1 MPIATE
7 SRRLLRRRTKIVATL
22 GPASAAPG
30 MVERLVRAGVDV
42 FRLNMSHGDH
52 AGHEAAY
59 RAVRET
65 AARLGVHTAVL
76 ADLSGPKI
84 RTGRFEGGKVELVTG
99 SQVIVTTRD
108 VLGSATL
115 IPSQYGALAGDVKVG
130 DRVLLDDGNLEL
142 KVEGVQ
148 GTEIACTVMVGGT
161 LKDKKGM
168 NLPGVAVSAPSLTE
182 KDRDDARFILGLGVD
197 YLALSFVRK
206 AADVR
211 ELRALVEGVSG
222 KAAIIAKIEKP
233 EALER
238 IEEILEASDGIM
250 VARGDLGVE
259 LPPERVPIAQSQLV
273 EMARSR
279 GKPVIVATQM
289 MESMISNPRPTRA
302 EVSDVAGAVWSGT
315 DAVMLS
321 AETAAG
327 AFPVGAVEMMDRVA
341 RDAEAHLWA
350 RGAFGG
356 WARKVDASAPLS
368 VEEAVARAATQ
379 LSRDLMVRAIVV
391 FTRSG
396 RSASTVSTWRPQAPV
411 LARSSN
417 PATCRRLML
426 CWGVVPVQGPDIP
439 AEEFPAEARRLVVEA
454 GLAGE
459 GDAILQMSGFAA
471 DPAENQPSVVV
482 LRVTA

>member
-1 MPIATE
+1 
-7 SRRLLRRRTKIVATL
+7 
-22 GPASAAPG
+22 
-30 MVERLVRAGVDV
+30 
-42 FRLNMSHGDH
+42 
-52 AGHEAAY
+52 
-59 RAVRET
+59 
-65 AARLGVHTAVL
+65 
-76 ADLSGPKI
+76 
-84 RTGRFEGGKVELVTG
+84 
-99 SQVIVTTRD
+99 
-108 VLGSATL
+108 
-115 IPSQYGALAGDVKVG
+115 
-130 DRVLLDDGNLEL
+130 
-142 KVEGVQ
+142 VQ
-148 GTEIACTVMVGGT
+148 GTEIACTVVVGGT

-182 KDRDDARFILGLGVD
+182 KDKDDAHFALGLGVD
-197 YLALSFVRK
+197 WLALSFVRK

-211 ELRALVEGVSG
+211 ELRALVAAEGGSVGIVS
-222 KAAIIAKIEKP
+222 KIEKP
-233 EALER
+233 EALEH
-238 IEEILEASDGIM
+238 IEDILEASDGIM

-273 EMARSR
+273 EMARAR

-321 AETAAG
+321 AETASG
-327 AFPVGAVEMMDRVA
+327 SYPVAAVEMMDRVA

-356 WARKVDASAPLS
+356 WGRQPFANAPLS
-368 VEEAVARAATQ
+368 VEEAVAHAATQ

-411 LARSSN
+411 LARSSSE
-417 PATCRRLML
+417 ATCRRMML
-426 CWGVVPVQGPDIP
+426 SWGVVPVLGPDL
-439 AEEFPAEARRLVVEA
+439 AGGEFPTEARRLAVA
-454 GLAGE
+454 SGLAKE
-459 GDAILQMSGFAA
+459 GDAILQVSDFAA

-482 LRVTA
+482 LRVTG

>member
-22 GPASAAPG
+22 GPASAAPD
-30 MVERLVRAGVDV
+30 MIERLIRAGVDV

-65 AARLGVHTAVL
+65 ASRLGVHTAVL
-76 ADLSGPKI
+76 ADLCGPKI
-84 RTGRFEGGKVELVTG
+84 RAGRFEGGKVELVTG
-99 SQVIVTTRD
+99 SKVTVTTRD

-115 IPSQYGALAGDVKVG
+115 IPSQYEALAADVKVG
-130 DRVLLDDGNLEL
+130 DRILLDDGNLEL
-142 KVEGVQ
+142 KVESVQ
-148 GTEIACTVMVGGT
+148 GSEIACTVIQGGT

-182 KDRDDARFILGLGVD
+182 KDRDDARFVLGLGVD

-211 ELRALVEGVSG
+211 ELRALMEGVGG
-222 KAAIIAKIEKP
+222 KAAIISKIEKP
-233 EALER
+233 EALEC
-238 IEEILEASDGIM
+238 IEEVLDASDGIM

-259 LPPERVPIAQSQLV
+259 LPPERVPVAQSQLV

-327 AFPVGAVEMMDRVA
+327 SWPVATVEMMDRVA

-368 VEEAVARAATQ
+368 VEEAVAHAATQ

-396 RSASTVSTWRPQAPV
+396 RSASTVSTWRPQAPM

-426 CWGVVPVQGPDIP
+426 CWGVVPVLGPDIP
-439 AEEFPAEARRLVVEA
+439 AGEFPVEARRLVVEA

-459 GDAILQMSGFAA
+459 GDAILQMSDFAA

-482 LRVTA
+482 LRVTG